1 MSKTSPGTPSF
12 SSTTPPHRSQLSLL
26 ASPVSSNSIRQRL
39 GSSTGDDSVSRNSS
53 DFERSV
59 FMNNDITKDN
69 VEPWEAFKW
78 TPLIKVSDQLYSP
91 AIKQESGLVSVMVVS
106 GVIAIG
112 TTRSLIFVYD
122 YSQNLKCIL
131 GDSTRGKIHTPF
143 FIIKVYQTNA

>member
-1 MSKTSPGTPSF
+1 M
-12 SSTTPPHRSQLSLL
+12 
-26 ASPVSSNSIRQRL
+26 SSNSLRQRL
-39 GSSTGDDSVSRNSS
+39 GSSTGDDSASRHSSS
-53 DFERSV
+53 DFERST

-91 AIKQESGLVSVMVVS
+91 AIKQESGLISVMAVS

-131 GDSTRGKIHTPF
+131 GDSTRGKTRI
-143 FIIKVYQTNA
+143 

>member
-1 MSKTSPGTPSF
+1 MSKTSPETPSF

-53 DFERSV
+53 SDFERSV
-59 FMNNDITKDN
+59 FMNNDIAKDN

-78 TPLIKVSDQLYSP
+78 TPLIKVSDQLYSH

-131 GDSTRGKIHTPF
+131 GDSTRGKIHLFF
-143 FIIKVYQTNA
+143 FIYYKSISD